1 VHQWSVVHDEKYF
14 HRPDEFIPERW
25 IKDEEASQMGD
36 RLEASQPFS
45 YGPRGCLGKKYV
57 ISPSILLRKSVT
69 DHGAHF
75 SAVLR
80 Q

>member
-1 VHQWSVVHDEKYF
+1 VHDEKYF

-25 IKDEEASQMGD
+25 IKGEKASQMGD

-57 ISPSILLRKSVT
+57 ISPLNLIKEISN
-69 DHGAHF
+69 
-75 SAVLR
+75 
-80 Q
+80 